1 MKVKK
6 SGIRG
11 LAHTLRCAFS
21 GVIARLADLKGLR
34 QPNFHTFSGLGV
46 KIADSD
52 HSRATCV
59 VSAPATLRRGRA
71 PDAESVNDALG
82 RSEMD
87 CGESPP

>member
-1 MKVKK
+1 VKVKK

-34 QPNFHTFSGLGV
+34 QPNFSHLQRSGV

-52 HSRATCV
+52 SRATCV